1 LPQPL
6 AVTRFALT
14 LPESQRLNE
23 AGGQILAISPDG
35 TRLVYVANRRLF
47 VRSMSDLEARPVN
60 GTEEGEDDRIANPV
74 FSPDGQSLAFVS
86 GNLFNSSIKTVPVGG
101 GTPVMLIQ
109 FSSVESNI
117 NWTTKGVL
125 FAQRGKGI
133 VRVPA
138 SGGEPEL
145 LVSVPDGLVASP
157 QVLPDGDSVLFALA
171 QGFTDPTGA
180 PPDTW
185 DHAKIVIQSIKSGQR
200 TTLVDG
206 GGAPLFAPTGHI
218 VYAVAGS
225 LFAVPVDYSRRRVTG
240 PTVAVVEGV
249 ARPTFAAAAPGT
261 VYYRFSASGTLA
273 YFPGPAVPST
283 ERIDLAFFDRTG
295 AIQPLTLRPSSY
307 QFPRVSPDGKFVAVG
322 TDDGRT
328 ANVWIYELS
337 GASLLRQLTVGGKNR
352 YPAWSRDSTRVAF
365 QSDRDG
371 DLGIY
376 VQPADGSAPAER
388 LTRAEAGAA
397 HVPES
402 WSRDGRTLLYS
413 EARAGEYT
421 LWTLTL
427 PDKKAARF
435 GEVRS
440 TQDPPSATFSP
451 DDRWVAY
458 LSTDRGTRTVFVE
471 PFPPNGVK
479 HTIGTGLWHPVWS
492 ADGARLF
499 YRGSNARQ
507 YVAGVQTR
515 PSFTVGNPE
524 IIAGATFQARG
535 RVEREYDIAP
545 DGRLLGLVTAR
556 RNLLDGA
563 ADRDSQG
570 PQIKV
575 VLNWFEELKQRVPSR

>member
-1 LPQPL
+1 VLFVLRDSAIGRLDSSGTAAGATTPGKRLPLVIPLVAIVALALGILVGRTSRPLPQPL

-218 VYAVAGS
+218 V
-225 LFAVPVDYSRRRVTG
+225 
-240 PTVAVVEGV
+240 
-249 ARPTFAAAAPGT
+249 
-261 VYYRFSASGTLA
+261 
-273 YFPGPAVPST
+273 
-283 ERIDLAFFDRTG
+283 
-295 AIQPLTLRPSSY
+295 
-307 QFPRVSPDGKFVAVG
+307 
-322 TDDGRT
+322 
-328 ANVWIYELS
+328 
-337 GASLLRQLTVGGKNR
+337 
-352 YPAWSRDSTRVAF
+352 
-365 QSDRDG
+365 
-371 DLGIY
+371 
-376 VQPADGSAPAER
+376 
-388 LTRAEAGAA
+388 
-397 HVPES
+397 
-402 WSRDGRTLLYS
+402 
-413 EARAGEYT
+413 
-421 LWTLTL
+421 
-427 PDKKAARF
+427 
-435 GEVRS
+435 
-440 TQDPPSATFSP
+440 
-451 DDRWVAY
+451 
-458 LSTDRGTRTVFVE
+458 
-471 PFPPNGVK
+471 
-479 HTIGTGLWHPVWS
+479 
-492 ADGARLF
+492 
-499 YRGSNARQ
+499 
-507 YVAGVQTR
+507 
-515 PSFTVGNPE
+515 
-524 IIAGATFQARG
+524 
-535 RVEREYDIAP
+535 
-545 DGRLLGLVTAR
+545 
-556 RNLLDGA
+556 
-563 ADRDSQG
+563 
-570 PQIKV
+570 
-575 VLNWFEELKQRVPSR
+575 